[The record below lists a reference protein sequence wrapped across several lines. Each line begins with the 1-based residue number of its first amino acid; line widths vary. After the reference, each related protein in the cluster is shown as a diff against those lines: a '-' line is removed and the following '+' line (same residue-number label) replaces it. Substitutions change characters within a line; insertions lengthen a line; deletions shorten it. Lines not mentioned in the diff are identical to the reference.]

1 MNGQDIEQLIAQV
14 MSRLKE
20 NREEVKSSMERASL
34 TGIFPGVDEAVAAA
48 KKAQQELNQMNLE
61 ARGKMIRSMRMAVE
75 NNVELIAKTSVEETG
90 LGRYED
96 KVKKNLLAAEKTP
109 GTEDIAPRAF
119 TGDYG
124 LALEEK
130 APYGVIG
137 AITPSTNPSETVI
150 CNGIGMIAAGNSVV
164 FNSHPGAKR
173 VTALT
178 IELLNRA
185 IIEAGGPENLLCG
198 VEVPTIESGNTLMH
212 HPDIRLLVVTGGPG
226 IVKAAMRSGKKVIG
240 AGPGN
245 PPAVVDETADIR
257 RAARDIVAGASFD
270 NNILCIA
277 EKEVFVVYEA
287 AEKLIKE
294 MMRQGACLLRED
306 ELNDLMKYITVEKD
320 GKYEVNRKYV
330 GKDVQEIL
338 RTIHIEADNKCRLA
352 IAVVDRMHPLVK
364 IEQLMPVLP
373 IVPVR
378 DIEEAISCAYQAEQQ
393 CFHTAVM
400 HSTNVE
406 NLSKMARVMN
416 TSIFVKNAPSYAGLG
431 MQGEGH
437 ATFTIASPTGEGLTS
452 PVSFTRQRRCV
463 LKDQFRIV

>member
-1 MNGQDIEQLIAQV
+1 MNGQDIEQLVAQV

-20 NREEVKSSMERASL
+20 NREDARDSMDHTSL
-34 TGIFPGVDEAVAAA
+34 TGIFSDIDEAVAAA
-48 KKAQQELNQMNLE
+48 KKAQQKLNHMNLE
-61 ARGKMIRSMRMAVE
+61 ARGRLIRSMRIAVE
-75 NNVELIAKTSVEETG
+75 KNVELIAKTSVEETG

-109 GTEDIAPRAF
+109 GTEDITPRAF

-164 FNSHPGAKR
+164 FNSHPGARR

-185 IIEAGGPENLLCG
+185 IIEVGGPENLLCG
-198 VEVPTIESGNTLMH
+198 VEKPTIESGNTLMH

-226 IVKAAMRSGKKVIG
+226 IVKAAMKSGKKVIG

-245 PPAVVDETADIR
+245 PPVVVDDTADIR
-257 RAARDIVAGASFD
+257 KAAKDIVDGASFD

-277 EKEVFVVYEA
+277 EKEVFVVYKA
-287 AEKLIKE
+287 AEKLVKE
-294 MMRQGACLLRED
+294 MMRQGAYLLRED
-306 ELNDLMKYITVEKD
+306 ELDELMKYIAVEKD

-338 RTIHIEADNKCRLA
+338 RTIHIEAEGQCRLA
-352 IAVVDRMHPLVK
+352 IALVDRKHPLVK
-364 IEQLMPVLP
+364 LEQLMPVLP

-378 DIEEAISCAYQAEQQ
+378 DVNEAVSCAYQAEQQ

-406 NLSKMARVMN
+406 NLSKMAKVMN

>member
-1 MNGQDIEQLIAQV
+1 MNGQDIEQLVAQV

-20 NREEVKSSMERASL
+20 NREDVRDSIDRAVM
-34 TGIFPGVDEAVAAA
+34 TGIFSNIDEAVAAA
-48 KKAQQELNQMNLE
+48 KRAQHKLNHMNLE
-61 ARGKMIRSMRMAVE
+61 ARGRLIRAMRIAVE
-75 NNVELIAKTSVEETG
+75 KNVELIAKTSVEETG

-109 GTEDIAPRAF
+109 GTEDITPRVF

-185 IIEAGGPENLLCG
+185 VIEAGGPENLLCG
-198 VEVPTIESGNTLMH
+198 VEKPTIESGNTLMH

-226 IVKAAMRSGKKVIG
+226 IVKAAMKSGKKVIG

-245 PPAVVDETADIR
+245 PPVVVDDTADIR
-257 RAARDIVAGASFD
+257 KAARDIVDGASFD

-277 EKEVFVVYEA
+277 EKEVFVVYNA
-287 AEKLIKE
+287 AEKLVKE
-294 MMRQGACLLRED
+294 MLQQGAYLLREE
-306 ELNDLMKYITVEKD
+306 ELDDLMKHIAVEKD
-320 GKYEVNRKYV
+320 GKYEVNREYV
-330 GKDVQEIL
+330 GKDVREIL
-338 RTIHIEADNKCRLA
+338 RTIHIEAEDQCRLA
-352 IAVVDRMHPLVK
+352 IALVDRKHPLVGL
-364 IEQLMPVLP
+364 EQLMPVLP

-378 DIEEAISCAYQAEQQ
+378 DVNEAIACAYQAEQQ

-406 NLSKMARVMN
+406 NLSKMAKIMN